1 LSERFTRKAVS
12 SDAPVIAEI
21 YNQGIADRSAT
32 FETIPRDIADITAWF
47 DNGYPVFVSGE
58 NETIRAFAAAFPYRA
73 RHYYDGVREFSV
85 YAARDGRGRGF
96 GKAALTALI
105 ENAAARGWWKLV
117 SRIFPT
123 NIGSRKLC
131 ASVGF
136 REVGTY
142 EKHGQLDGKWLDVI
156 IVERLLT

>member
-12 SDAPVIAEI
+12 SDASVIAAI
-21 YNQGIADRSAT
+21 YNQGIEDRGAT
-32 FETIPRDIADITAWF
+32 FETIPRSTADIAAWF

-58 NETIRAFAAAFPYRA
+58 NETVRAFAAAFPYRA

-85 YAARDGRGRGF
+85 YAARDGRGLGF

-117 SRIFPT
+117 SRVFPT
-123 NIGSRKLC
+123 NMGSRKLC
-131 ASVGF
+131 ASLGF
-136 REVGTY
+136 REVGIY
-142 EKHGQLDGKWLDVI
+142 EKHGQLDGTWMDTV
-156 IVERLLT
+156 IVEKLLI